1 MVASTPARRPGR
13 LDALTGLRFWFAFLV
28 VVHHSLQHWFG
39 PRVYPVADF
48 GYIGVDFF
56 FVLSG
61 FVLTWSWRPEV
72 AARRFWWNRVARIWP
87 LHLATMALAIVFV
100 AEDISRP
107 GVLGTLATL
116 FLVQAWSPE
125 QHVYFGYNAVAWSLS
140 CEVFFYLCFP
150 LLARALAR
158 LSARGR
164 MAVVAT
170 VVALLCVYPGVFS
183 LFVAPRDAAG
193 WEWTTYVLPLWR
205 LGEFVVGIV
214 AAFALRAGW
223 RPRMRGVTAI
233 AIAATA
239 SAALLG
245 VGLLMGHLPN
255 RPFVEVVGML
265 VVAGVICCVAS
276 DELAGRRRVLASRPM
291 VALGAASY
299 ALYLCHALLFAWV
312 VDRWSG
318 SGSGVLQVVGWS
330 SYVVG
335 AVAVAWLL
343 HRLVEVPAE
352 RWLRRRGRHIDRR
365 TPDVVPYAAEPERA
379 LARVG

>member
-1 MVASTPARRPGR
+1 
-13 LDALTGLRFWFAFLV
+13 
-28 VVHHSLQHWFG
+28 
-39 PRVYPVADF
+39 
-48 GYIGVDFF
+48 
-56 FVLSG
+56 
-61 FVLTWSWRPEV
+61 
-72 AARRFWWNRVARIWP
+72 
-87 LHLATMALAIVFV
+87 
-100 AEDISRP
+100 
-107 GVLGTLATL
+107 
-116 FLVQAWSPE
+116 
-125 QHVYFGYNAVAWSLS
+125 
-140 CEVFFYLCFP
+140 
-150 LLARALAR
+150 
-158 LSARGR
+158 
-164 MAVVAT
+164 
-170 VVALLCVYPGVFS
+170 
-183 LFVAPRDAAG
+183 
-193 WEWTTYVLPLWR
+193 LWR

-365 TPDVVPYAAEPERA
+365 TADVVSDAAEPERA